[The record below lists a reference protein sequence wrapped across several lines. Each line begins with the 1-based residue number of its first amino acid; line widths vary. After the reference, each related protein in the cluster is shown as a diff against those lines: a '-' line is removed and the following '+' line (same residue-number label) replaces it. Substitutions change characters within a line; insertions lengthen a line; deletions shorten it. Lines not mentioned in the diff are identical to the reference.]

1 MKVILPFKINYSPI
15 KKLALINFEKKPD
28 KLYKGLEL
36 QYIDGKSYGKGY
48 RIIAYRNDDYVDVY
62 DDYSL
67 THIENEKFN
76 VVEKGLNE
84 HVQTHL
90 DNVIFER
97 RNGNVEITFRFLDLL
112 NREISVSII
121 EHSNKRSISM
131 NLLAPV
137 GVDARKPDFMPVFL
151 LYDFDFVR
159 RSKTVASIEIGGKT
173 IAIDKFPMPM
183 NMQFRYFSRYSVNCQ
198 LVEFINTDYTK
209 LIEVELDDKLS
220 FTEDCVKYCFNSN
233 GGLET
238 VNVET
243 GNSPIIIGFVP
254 ALTFNKDKVL
264 DLEGKFSINPAQCMG
279 YIKGDYQINGDEKM
293 LTYNLKLIPSGGWTA
308 VPNSWIT
315 KMLLSPKLIFCCW
328 SKKYWLKEVICIKDM
343 TVDGRWTNGN
353 LEGSTKGK

>member
-1 MKVILPFKINYSPI
+1 MKVILPLKINYSPI

-67 THIENEKFN
+67 TYIENEKFN
-76 VVEKGLNE
+76 VVQNGLNK

-90 DNVIFER
+90 DNVSFER
-97 RNGNVEITFRFLDLL
+97 TNGNVEITFKFSDLL

-121 EHSNKRSISM
+121 EHSKKRSIPM

-137 GVDARKPDFMPVFL
+137 GVGAMKPDFMPVFF

-159 RSKTVASIEIGGKT
+159 RSKTAVNVEIDGKN

-183 NMQFRYFSRYSVNCQ
+183 NMQFRYYSRYSVNCQ
-198 LVEFINTDYTK
+198 LIDFINTDYKK
-209 LIEVELDDKLS
+209 LIEVEMDDKLS
-220 FTEDCVKYCFNSN
+220 FTENGVKYCFNSN

-238 VNVET
+238 VNIET
-243 GNSPIIIGFVP
+243 GNNPIIIKFEP
-254 ALTFNKDKVL
+254 ELTLNKDM
-264 DLEGKFSINPAQCMG
+264 DLEGKFSIAPAECMG
-279 YIKGDYQINGDEKM
+279 YIKGDYQINWDENTLSYK
-293 LTYNLKLIPSGGWTA
+293 LKLIPGEGWTP
-308 VPNSWIT
+308 VPNSRIT
-315 KMLLSPKLIFCCW
+315 KMLFSPKSMFCCW
-328 SKKYWLKEVICIKDM
+328 TKKYWLEAVISLKDM
-343 TVDGRWTNGN
+343 TANGKWTNGN
-353 LEGSTKGK
+353 LEDSTKG